1 MDSES
6 GKSKQPNAGIPVA
19 PPPPPLST
27 GSTGLNIP
35 KKKVNKKDLYKD
47 WKTDELIDEIIKKD
61 KVISDL
67 NSELRVK
74 GSSIHGLTTKVSDIE
89 AELRFQHCERIVDAK
104 KYQKQE
110 ELANEYL
117 SKYDKLKIDHEY
129 LKKDTVELSEKNK
142 NLEIETKRGETVDM
156 KMIKPKCEIYFNLFI
171 RLYDKMTI
179 TKKRLD
185 LYQLYLNRIN
195 SVIQLSV
202 ITLSIMSSFIQAL
215 DSKKYDIFFSQP
227 DPSNSLNMT
236 DINTLPN
243 IEETTYGS
251 TVSIITLSISTYSAL
266 VIAGERHFGLQ
277 QKQTNV
283 EKLKES
289 YTEPITR
296 IKTNLESLRPWR
308 YNAYYMKTKIENN
321 NIKFTLDEEKK
332 KEWISMVAKLEKEY
346 AQIVDN
352 KKELDSS
359 LEKIVDVKTMKK
371 YQTSASRKV
380 RRSDTDFNENKSK
393 KRVLGKARWWCCKK
407 KQNINH
413 TYDEEDN
420 YNIDDILEI
429 EQFNKSLQ
437 AKLNKDIENEAI

>member
-1 MDSES
+1 MEPEPEPEQST
-6 GKSKQPNAGIPVA
+6 GIPTA
-19 PPPPPLST
+19 PPPPPAST
-27 GSTGLNIP
+27 GSTGLHIP
-35 KKKVNKKDLYKD
+35 KKKVNKKDLYKG
-47 WKTDELIDEIIKKD
+47 WETDELIDEIIKKE
-61 KVISDL
+61 KIISEL
-67 NSELRVK
+67 NSEIRVK
-74 GSSIHGLTTKVSDIE
+74 GSSIHGLTTKVSNIE

-104 KYQKQE
+104 KNQKQE
-110 ELANEYL
+110 ELAKEYMSKYEKLRSDYEYL
-117 SKYDKLKIDHEY
+117 E
-129 LKKDTVELSEKNK
+129 KDNLELSEKNK

-227 DPSNSLNMT
+227 DPLNPLNMT

-296 IKTNLESLRPWR
+296 IKTNLESLRPWK
-308 YNAYYMKTKIENN
+308 YNAYYMKTKIDGNTV
-321 NIKFTLDEEKK
+321 KFTLDEEKK

-371 YQTSASRKV
+371 YQTSASRKI
-380 RRSDTDFNENKSK
+380 RRSETDFNENKPR
-393 KRVLGKARWWCCKK
+393 KRVIGTSRWWCCKK
-407 KQNINH
+407 KKNINH

-429 EQFNKSLQ
+429 DQFNKSLQ
-437 AKLNKDIENEAI
+437 GKLNKDIENEPI